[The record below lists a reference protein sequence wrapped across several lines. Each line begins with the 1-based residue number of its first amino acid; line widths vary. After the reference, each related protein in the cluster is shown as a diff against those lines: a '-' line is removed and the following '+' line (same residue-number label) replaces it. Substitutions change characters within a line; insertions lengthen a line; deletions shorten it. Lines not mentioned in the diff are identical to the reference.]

1 MKYRNST
8 QMMADVLQSVRD
20 GGMEG
25 IKVTALMRKA
35 NTDHARLGLCTSKL
49 FGIGLINEIV
59 VDKRKVRV
67 ITEKGTMFL
76 EEYKKFDDFAK
87 TMGLEL

>member
-35 NTDHARLGLCTSKL
+35 NTAHARLGLCTSKL

-59 VDKRKVRV
+59 VDKNKGWG

>member
-35 NTDHARLGLCTSKL
+35 NTDHASLGLCTSKL

-59 VDKRKVRV
+59 VDKRKVWV